1 MKDTN
6 NIEGNAMKQDY
17 SFFLFCQLVNDDL
30 INVNNL
36 SIPYDQLFPIMT
48 EHFEVFKNFD
58 SNMEISEYEAIE
70 LYFENS
76 GTLLA
81 ELMRLDE
88 ENEWERPK
96 PKGYSFLFDK

>member
-1 MKDTN
+1 
-6 NIEGNAMKQDY
+6 MKQDY

-48 EHFEVFKNFD
+48 KHFEVFKNFD
-58 SNMEISEYEAIE
+58 DNMEISEYEAIE

-81 ELMRLDE
+81 ELMKEDE
-88 ENEWERPK
+88 ANEWERPK
-96 PKGYSFLFDK
+96 PKGYTFYFDK